1 MGFPSIIINPVR
13 GSRFW
18 HRHPWLYQNEIL
30 RRPEGLDD
38 GTIVVLKDKR
48 GRIYGT
54 GMYHSRS
61 QIAVRRYAMG
71 VKALNEELIT
81 KRILAA
87 QTHREKTFKERMPE
101 AYRMVFS
108 ESDWLPGLIIDRY
121 ANCFVIQTLT
131 AAFDQRKDMVVDI
144 LKKQFAPEC
153 VIERNDSSGRIAEG
167 LEPVTSIL
175 HGKLPEDLTITSGGV
190 RFRLNLLEGQKT
202 GLFLDQQSIYAQL
215 APRFAG
221 RRVLDCFCYHG
232 AFGLFAGKTGAA
244 SVTSVDSSEKAI
256 ECARANATLNGVEI
270 DFQCENAFDFL
281 KKNSQHGEQYDLI
294 VLDPPSFTKNKFNI
308 GDAHRGYKEIHLR
321 ALKMLP
327 VGGLLATY
335 TCSHHIQQKTFL
347 EFVTDAAA
355 DAGYSLRLLEYHSQS
370 PDHPVLPEVPETE
383 YLRGYLFE
391 VAAKDAPKP
400 PNSI

>member
-281 KKNSQHGEQYDLI
+281 KK
-294 VLDPPSFTKNKFNI
+294 KFPT
-308 GDAHRGYKEIHLR
+308 RGTIRPDR
-321 ALKMLP
+321 AGSTVFHK
-327 VGGLLATY
+327 
-335 TCSHHIQQKTFL
+335 K
-347 EFVTDAAA
+347 
-355 DAGYSLRLLEYHSQS
+355 
-370 PDHPVLPEVPETE
+370 
-383 YLRGYLFE
+383 
-391 VAAKDAPKP
+391 
-400 PNSI
+400 